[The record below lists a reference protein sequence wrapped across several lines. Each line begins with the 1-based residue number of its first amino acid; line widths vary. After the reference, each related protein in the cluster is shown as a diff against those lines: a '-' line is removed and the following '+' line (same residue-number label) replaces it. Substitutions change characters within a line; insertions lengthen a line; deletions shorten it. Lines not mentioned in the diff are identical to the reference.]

1 MFRKDTSLSSLQT
14 RKKLLLAES
23 EVNRAELVRELHKV
37 KGEISHIKKQVCAI
51 GSVASSAALAATAFS
66 LFRKRKTSS
75 ESSNG
80 SGKAASWLS
89 AALAGARIGTSL
101 FLKIRSMLRERE

>member
-1 MFRKDTSLSSLQT
+1 MFRKNTHVTALQV
-14 RKKLLLAES
+14 RKQLLIAES
-23 EVNRAELVRELHKV
+23 DINRAELVRELKAV
-37 KGEISHIKKQVCAI
+37 KGELVHIKKQVYTV

-80 SGKAASWLS
+80 GGKPSWLS
-89 AALAGARIGTSL
+89 TALAGARIGTSL
-101 FLKIRSMLRERE
+101 FFKIRSILRERE

>member
-1 MFRKDTSLSSLQT
+1 M
-14 RKKLLLAES
+14 RKKLLLTES

-37 KGEISHIKKQVCAI
+37 KNEISHIKEQVRTI
-51 GSVASSAALAATAFS
+51 GSVASTAALAATAFS
-66 LFRKRKTSS
+66 LFRKHKTSS

-80 SGKAASWLS
+80 SGKPSWIS

-101 FLKIRSMLRERE
+101 FFKIKNIIRERK